1 METTSHSASLSDLA
15 RLQHRQSVPDAPD
28 APMDDELMLHFNDP
42 NWDFRA
48 NSDTLSISTDVVEIK
63 RWSNTSNHM
72 GATSCASTDSEVD
85 TESQIS
91 SWRIYDSKAYISS
104 EEHQVQWVSFY
115 RRLCLIYSPT
125 LFHQGFTVS

>member
-1 METTSHSASLSDLA
+1 M
-15 RLQHRQSVPDAPD
+15 DAE
-28 APMDDELMLHFNDP
+28 DELMLHFNDP

-48 NSDTLSISTDVVEIK
+48 NSETLSISTDAVENK

-72 GATSCASTDSEVD
+72 GASMDSEVD
-85 TESQIS
+85 TESQIL

-115 RRLCLIYSPT
+115 RHLRLIYSPT

>member
-1 METTSHSASLSDLA
+1 METIPHSASLSDLA
-15 RLQHRQSVPDAPD
+15 RLRHRQSVPDV
-28 APMDDELMLHFNDP
+28 PMDVEDELMLHFNDP

-48 NSDTLSISTDVVEIK
+48 NSETLSISTDAVENK
-63 RWSNTSNHM
+63 RWSKTSNHM
-72 GATSCASTDSEVD
+72 GASAEVD

-91 SWRIYDSKAYISS
+91 PWRIHNSKADISS
-104 EEHQVQWVSFY
+104 EEHQVQWVSFD

>member
-1 METTSHSASLSDLA
+1 METTPHSASLSDLA
-15 RLQHRQSVPDAPD
+15 RLRHRQSIPDV
-28 APMDDELMLHFNDP
+28 PMDVEDELMLHFNDP

-48 NSDTLSISTDVVEIK
+48 NSETLSISTDGVENK
-63 RWSNTSNHM
+63 RWSKTSTHM
-72 GATSCASTDSEVD
+72 GASTEVD

-91 SWRIYDSKAYISS
+91 SWRIHDAKAYISS
-104 EEHQVQWVSFY
+104 EELQVEWVSFY

>member
-48 NSDTLSISTDVVEIK
+48 NSETSSISTDAVENK
-63 RWSNTSNHM
+63 RWSK
-72 GATSCASTDSEVD
+72 ASTHMPVGASTEVD
-85 TESQIS
+85 TKSQIS
-91 SWRIYDSKAYISS
+91 SWRIHDSKADISS

>member
-1 METTSHSASLSDLA
+1 MEDPMETTPHSARLSDLA
-15 RLQHRQSVPDAPD
+15 RLRHRQSDPDSPID
-28 APMDDELMLHFNDP
+28 VEDELMLHFNDP

-48 NSDTLSISTDVVEIK
+48 NSETLSISTDAVENK
-63 RWSNTSNHM
+63 RRSKTSTHM
-72 GATSCASTDSEVD
+72 SVGASTEVD

-91 SWRIYDSKAYISS
+91 SWRIHDAKAYISS
-104 EEHQVQWVSFY
+104 EELQVEWVSFY

>member
-1 METTSHSASLSDLA
+1 METTPHSASLSDLA
-15 RLQHRQSVPDAPD
+15 RLRRRQSVPDTPID
-28 APMDDELMLHFNDP
+28 VEDELMLHFNDP

-48 NSDTLSISTDVVEIK
+48 NSETLSISTDAVENK
-63 RWSNTSNHM
+63 RWSKTSTHM
-72 GATSCASTDSEVD
+72 PVDTSTEVD

-91 SWRIYDSKAYISS
+91 SWRIHDSKADISS

-125 LFHQGFTVS
+125 LSHQGFTVS